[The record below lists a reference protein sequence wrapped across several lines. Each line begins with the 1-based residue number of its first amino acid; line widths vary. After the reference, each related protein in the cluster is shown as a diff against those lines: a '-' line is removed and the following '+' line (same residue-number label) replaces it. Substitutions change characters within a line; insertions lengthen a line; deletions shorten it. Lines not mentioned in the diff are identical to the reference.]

1 MKCKMGEMVIGRI
14 QLNAETELHLL
25 CLKGP
30 AVAEVCRH
38 VACLREREVRFIT
51 WIGSSKCT

>member
-1 MKCKMGEMVIGRI
+1 MGEMVIGRI